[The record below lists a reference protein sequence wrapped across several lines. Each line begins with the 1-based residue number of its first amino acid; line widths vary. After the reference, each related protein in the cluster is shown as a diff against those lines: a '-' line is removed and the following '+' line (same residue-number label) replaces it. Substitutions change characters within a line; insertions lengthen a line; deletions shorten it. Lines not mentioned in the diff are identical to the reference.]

1 MASASVS
8 KAIYDQPMTVLDN
21 FIAFARALPAERL
34 EAMDDA
40 LATLM
45 ASYANDHDFTP
56 DELADLRM
64 RAAEADPELSNPE
77 EISRIFGK
85 PFRA

>member
-1 MASASVS
+1 
-8 KAIYDQPMTVLDN
+8 MTVLDN

-40 LATLM
+40 LAALM
-45 ASYANDHDFTP
+45 ESYAKEYDFTS
-56 DELADLRM
+56 EEMADLRG
-64 RAAEADPELSNPE
+64 RAAETDPELSDPE
-77 EISRIFGK
+77 EIARLFGK